1 MNEFVTVY
9 SAEVMRRLRS
19 RLFIMG
25 LIFGALALTALMRVP
40 SFIAASYLNQSKKI
54 VLAGAPPLTNRA
66 AVLLKN
72 DFRILGTTTS
82 VSPPTQASLAGRG
95 AKGLIALTSV
105 ASGLRATIYAND
117 PGDIGT
123 YEVRQDLT
131 PLQIQLA
138 SHQNSARVREMMSFP
153 VTVRTVAAK
162 FGNAKQSDAARMIGY
177 LLLTLL
183 YVLILMNSQIIMSSV
198 AEEKTSRIAELLLS
212 TVNPA
217 VLLSAKIAASMTLAA
232 VQMVIWIGIA
242 LVTGAH
248 APEIGPASAAR
259 GSDAAFS
266 LDGVSGGTLA
276 VFAIFFLLGYLQMAT
291 LFAAVGSLVNRT
303 EDLGSVSG
311 PLYVPVIAAFFIAMS
326 ALAIPD
332 APYVTVTSFIPL
344 FSPFVMFARIVVSVV
359 PLWQI
364 LVTIALNVLAIWWI
378 ALLSGKIYRVG
389 MLLYGRPPRLR
400 QILNVLRS

>member
-25 LIFGALALTALMRVP
+25 LIFGALALTALMRFP
-40 SFIAASYLNQSKKI
+40 SFIASSYLSQSKKI
-54 VLAGAPPLTNRA
+54 VLAGAPPLTHRA
-66 AVLLKN
+66 AALLKD
-72 DFRILGTTTS
+72 DFRILGTTLSTA
-82 VSPPTQASLAGRG
+82 PPTPGSLAARG
-95 AKGLIALTSV
+95 VKGLIALTVGS
-105 ASGLRATIYAND
+105 SGLHVTIYAND
-117 PGDIGT
+117 PGDIGK
-123 YEVRQDLT
+123 YEVRQDLL
-131 PLQIQLA
+131 PLQVQIA
-138 SHQNSARVREMMSFP
+138 THQSIARVATMMTVP
-153 VTVRTVAAK
+153 VTVHTVASK
-162 FGNAKQSDAARMIGY
+162 FGSAKQSDAARMIGY

-217 VLLSAKIAASMTLAA
+217 ILLGAKIAASMTLAI
-232 VQMVIWIGIA
+232 VQMIVWVGLA

-248 APEIGPASAAR
+248 TPQIVPATALH
-259 GSDAAFS
+259 GSGAAFS
-266 LDGVSGGTLA
+266 LEGVSGGTLA

-332 APYVTVTSFIPL
+332 APYVTITSFIPL

-364 LVTIALNVLAIWWI
+364 LVTIMLNVLAIWWI

-389 MLLYGRPPRLR
+389 MLLYGRPPRFG

>member
-9 SAEVMRRLRS
+9 SAEVLRRLRS

-40 SFIAASYLNQSKKI
+40 SFIASTYLSQSKKI
-54 VLAGAPPLTNRA
+54 VLAGASPLTNRA
-66 AVLLKN
+66 AALLKS
-72 DFRILGTTTS
+72 DFRILGTMTS
-82 VSPPTQASLAGRG
+82 LVPPTQASLAARG
-95 AKGLIALTSV
+95 AKGLVALKSV
-105 ASGLRATIYAND
+105 PSGLQATIYAND

-123 YEVRQDLT
+123 YEIRQDLM
-131 PLQIQLA
+131 PLQIQIA
-138 SHQNSARVREMMSFP
+138 SRQSAARVRAMM
-153 VTVRTVAAK
+153 TVAVSALPVAAK
-162 FGNAKQSDAARMIGY
+162 FGNAKQSDSARMIGY

-217 VLLSAKIAASMTLAA
+217 ILLAAKIAASMTLAA

-242 LVTGAH
+242 LITGAH
-248 APEIGPASAAR
+248 APEIGPAATTR
-259 GSDAAFS
+259 GSEAAFS
-266 LDGVSGGTLA
+266 LDGVSGNTLA
-276 VFAIFFLLGYLQMAT
+276 IFATFFLLGYLQMAT

-332 APYVTVTSFIPL
+332 APYVTITSFIPL

-364 LVTIALNVLAIWWI
+364 VITIVLNVLAIVWI

-389 MLLYGRPPRLR
+389 MLLYGRPPRLA
-400 QILNVLRS
+400 QIFNVLRS

>member
-19 RLFIMG
+19 RLFIFG
-25 LIFGALALTALMRVP
+25 LLFGALALTALMRIP
-40 SFIAASYLNQSKKI
+40 SFIASSYLNQSKKI
-54 VLAGAPPLTNRA
+54 VLAGAPPLTKRA

-82 VSPPTQASLAGRG
+82 LAAPTQATLAARG
-95 AKGLIALTSV
+95 AKGLVALETV
-105 ASGLRATIYAND
+105 PSGLHVTIYAND

-123 YEVRQDLT
+123 YEIRQDLV
-131 PLQIQLA
+131 PLQVQLA
-138 SHQNSARVREMMSFP
+138 SRQNAARVRAIMTVP
-153 VTVRTVAAK
+153 VTARTVASK
-162 FGNAKQSDAARMIGY
+162 FGNAKQSDSARMIGY

-217 VLLSAKIAASMTLAA
+217 TLLAAKIAASMTLAA
-232 VQMVIWIGIA
+232 IQMVIWIGIA
-242 LVTGAH
+242 LITGAH
-248 APEIGPASAAR
+248 APQIAAGATAR
-259 GSDAAFS
+259 GSDATFS
-266 LDGVSGGTLA
+266 LDGVSEGTLG
-276 VFAIFFLLGYLQMAT
+276 VFVIFFLLGYLQMAT

-332 APYVTVTSFIPL
+332 APYVVVTSFIPM

-359 PLWQI
+359 PMWQI
-364 LVTIALNVLAIWWI
+364 VATIALNVLAIWWI

-389 MLLYGRPPRLR
+389 MLLYGRPPRLS
-400 QILNVLRS
+400 QIFNVLRS